1 MFAVHRK
8 DTNKRA
14 RNTKLA
20 SVFFIEHVEFT
31 AANRHTIQSRL
42 AIHIKESKKRRMPE
56 KLCLLQQKTETIFA
70 RRPIFIIFALVL
82 ALYAWSTTKTS
93 LLKKKMENYIVSA
106 RKYRPDTFESVVA
119 QKSLTT
125 TLKNAIHSGKLAHA
139 YLFCGPRGVGK
150 TTCARIFAKT
160 INCTNPTGN
169 GEPCNQCESC
179 QSFNQQRSYS
189 IYELD
194 AASNNSV
201 EDIRSLNEQVR
212 IPPQVGKYKV
222 YIIDEVHMLSQ
233 AAFNAFL
240 KTLEEPPAHAIFILA
255 TTEKHKI
262 IPTILS
268 RCQIYD
274 FSRIEAADI
283 IAHLKGIAEKEK
295 INYEYEA
302 LRIIAQKSD
311 GCMRDALSLF
321 DQMASFT
328 QSDLTYAKVIESLNV
343 LDYEYYFRLTDFI
356 LEKKTAQCLLLFNSI
371 LNKGFEGNIFIEG
384 AASHFRD
391 LLVNSDDATGELF
404 EGSPELRA
412 RYAEQA
418 RRCTPKML
426 FNAIRLCSNCS
437 LNYRTSR
444 NKRLQVEL
452 TLIELSQMSDNDN
465 DDGGGRRPK
474 ILKPIFNKIAQDTPQ
489 AQAVKAAQPEPATQ
503 HTQRS
508 AVTGSTTQQVAAIA
522 TTQQSTP
529 QPTTPTPAQ
538 AVQQGRPAELRTRNE
553 GGGSLGKMFR
563 KSRTVI
569 EAAPQSEPIPVVEAP
584 KAEETKPAITP
595 APSTVTITDA
605 TIAQAWTSFA
615 LLLPENERALADR
628 MKIMSPKVEEKD
640 CFVISVDNQMA
651 ADLFTSEGKR
661 ICEGMAPFLGNTVM
675 KMRIVVNKV
684 VVERHVSDKSKQYAI
699 LVEKNPLVERL
710 RQELNLEIA
719 R

>member
-1 MFAVHRK
+1 
-8 DTNKRA
+8 
-14 RNTKLA
+14 
-20 SVFFIEHVEFT
+20 
-31 AANRHTIQSRL
+31 
-42 AIHIKESKKRRMPE
+42 
-56 KLCLLQQKTETIFA
+56 
-70 RRPIFIIFALVL
+70 
-82 ALYAWSTTKTS
+82 
-93 LLKKKMENYIVSA
+93 MENYIVSA

-125 TLKNAIHSGKLAHA
+125 TLKNAIQTGKLAHA

-160 INCTNPTGN
+160 INCQTPTAD
-169 GEPCNQCESC
+169 GEPCNECESC
-179 QSFNQQRSYS
+179 RSFNEQRSYS

-283 IAHLKGIAEKEK
+283 IAHLQYIAGKEGINTEH
-295 INYEYEA
+295 EA

-328 QSDLTYAKVIESLNV
+328 QGDLTYNKVIESLNV

-356 LEKKTAQCLLLFNSI
+356 LEGKVPQSLLLFNDV

-391 LLVNSDDATGELF
+391 LLVNSDEATATLF
-404 EGSPELRA
+404 EGSAELRD
-412 RYAEQA
+412 RYIEQA
-418 RRCTPKML
+418 RRCKPKML
-426 FNAIRLCSNCS
+426 FNAIKLCSNCS
-437 LNYRTSR
+437 MNYRTSR
-444 NKRLQVEL
+444 NKRLLVEL
-452 TLIELSQMSDNDN
+452 TLIELVQAGEGDS
-465 DDGGGRRPK
+465 DDGSGQCPR
-474 ILKPIFNKIAQDTPQ
+474 ILKPIFNKLQ
-489 AQAVKAAQPEPATQ
+489 ASENAAQPV
-503 HTQRS
+503 HN
-508 AVTGSTTQQVAAIA
+508 GSTAASNSASTKPETTKNA
-522 TTQQSTP
+522 TGTHAN
-529 QPTTPTPAQ
+529 TTASAPAQ
-538 AVQQGRPAELRTRNE
+538 QNIVQGRPMELQTRRT
-553 GGGSLGKMFR
+553 GGGTLGGIFR
-563 KSRTVI
+563 KSRENINVPGNNKPDTV
-569 EAAPQSEPIPVVEAP
+569 
-584 KAEETKPAITP
+584 AERTDNRTTESP
-595 APSTVTITDA
+595 TVKKTLTNDRL
-605 TIAQAWTSFA
+605 TQAWTSYA
-615 LLLPENERALADR
+615 LQLPENERALADR
-628 MKIMSPKVEEKD
+628 MKIITPVIDGEGT
-640 CFVISVDNQMA
+640 FTISVDNQMVA
-651 ADLFTSEGKR
+651 EMFEKESLRITRGMSKDLDS
-661 ICEGMAPFLGNTVM
+661 
-675 KMRIVVNKV
+675 IVPRMNVKVNKV
-684 VVERHVSDKSKQYAI
+684 VVERHVNDKAKQFEI
-699 LVEKNPLVERL
+699 LKEKNPLIEKL
-710 RQELNLEIA
+710 RKELNLELA

>member
-1 MFAVHRK
+1 
-8 DTNKRA
+8 
-14 RNTKLA
+14 
-20 SVFFIEHVEFT
+20 
-31 AANRHTIQSRL
+31 
-42 AIHIKESKKRRMPE
+42 
-56 KLCLLQQKTETIFA
+56 
-70 RRPIFIIFALVL
+70 
-82 ALYAWSTTKTS
+82 
-93 LLKKKMENYIVSA
+93 MENYIVSA
-106 RKYRPDTFESVVA
+106 RKYRPDTFETVVS

-125 TLKNAIHSGKLAHA
+125 TLKNAIQSGKLAHA

-160 INCTNPTGN
+160 INCTNPTEN

-201 EDIRSLNEQVR
+201 DDIRSLNEQVR

-222 YIIDEVHMLSQ
+222 YIIDEVHMLSPS
-233 AAFNAFL
+233 AFNAFL

-274 FSRIEAADI
+274 FSRIEAGDI
-283 IAHLKGIAEKEK
+283 IAHLQGIANKEG
-295 INYEYEA
+295 INCEYEA

-328 QSDLTYAKVIESLNV
+328 QGDLTYTKVIDNLNV

-356 LEKKTAQCLLLFNSI
+356 IEKKASQCLLLFNEI

-391 LLVNSDDATGELF
+391 LLVNSDQTTAGLF
-404 EGSPELRA
+404 EGSDELRN
-412 RYAEQA
+412 RYIEQA
-418 RRCTPKML
+418 KRCTPKML
-426 FNAIRLCSNCS
+426 FKAIRLCSDCS

-452 TLIELSQMSDNDN
+452 TLIELSQMSDNDGE
-465 DDGGGRRPK
+465 DGRGRRPK
-474 ILKPIFNKIAQDTPQ
+474 ILKPLFNTAEQSAQRVQTGVSVTATAQAPATETKAADNAPTAPTAARQETMTPPAQKQDTAP
-489 AQAVKAAQPEPATQ
+489 
-503 HTQRS
+503 
-508 AVTGSTTQQVAAIA
+508 TTQSSVQ
-522 TTQQSTP
+522 TQP
-529 QPTTPTPAQ
+529 
-538 AVQQGRPAELRTRNE
+538 VLQGRPEGLRTRSE
-553 GGGSLGKMFR
+553 GGGALGGMFKR
-563 KSRTVI
+563 SRTNIGNQPQPEIQQPTVI
-569 EAAPQSEPIPVVEAP
+569 ETQNPVVADEP
-584 KAEETKPAITP
+584 KVKSFE
-595 APSTVTITDA
+595 ITDA
-605 TIAQAWTSFA
+605 SLVQAWTSYA

-628 MKIMSPKVEEKD
+628 MKIIVPKKESD
-640 CFVISVDNQMA
+640 TTFLISVDNPMA
-651 ADLFTSEGKR
+651 AELFSREENS
-661 ICEGMAPFLGNTVM
+661 ICEGMSQFLGGTKM
-675 KMRIVVNKV
+675 RMRIVVNKV
-684 VVERHVSDKSKQYAI
+684 VVERHTSDKSKQFAI
-699 LVEKNPLVERL
+699 LVEKNPLIEKL
-710 RQELNLEIA
+710 HKELNLEIA

>member
-1 MFAVHRK
+1 
-8 DTNKRA
+8 
-14 RNTKLA
+14 
-20 SVFFIEHVEFT
+20 
-31 AANRHTIQSRL
+31 
-42 AIHIKESKKRRMPE
+42 
-56 KLCLLQQKTETIFA
+56 
-70 RRPIFIIFALVL
+70 
-82 ALYAWSTTKTS
+82 
-93 LLKKKMENYIVSA
+93 MENYIVSA
-106 RKYRPDTFESVVA
+106 RKYRPDTFETVVS

-160 INCTNPTGN
+160 INCTNPTEN

-274 FSRIEAADI
+274 FSRIEAGDI
-283 IAHLKGIAEKEK
+283 IAHLQSIAAKEGI
-295 INYEYEA
+295 NCEYEA

-328 QSDLTYAKVIESLNV
+328 QGDLTYTKVIDSLNV

-356 LEKKTAQCLLLFNSI
+356 IEKKTSQCLLLFNEI

-391 LLVNSDDATGELF
+391 LLVNSDLATAELF
-404 EGSPELRA
+404 EGSTELRN
-412 RYAEQA
+412 RYIEQA
-418 RRCTPKML
+418 KRCTPKML

-452 TLIELSQMSDNDN
+452 TLIELSQMSDS
-465 DDGGGRRPK
+465 DGEESRGRRPK
-474 ILKPIFNKIAQDTPQ
+474 ILKPIFNTAEQGAQRVQHDAPKVTAAP
-489 AQAVKAAQPEPATQ
+489 AQTKPAGN
-503 HTQRS
+503 
-508 AVTGSTTQQVAAIA
+508 VT
-522 TTQQSTP
+522 
-529 QPTTPTPAQ
+529 PTTTSKEETASATPESHS
-538 AVQQGRPAELRTRNE
+538 VQTQTQTQPVLQGRPEGLRARNE
-553 GGGSLGKMFR
+553 SGGTLGRMFQR
-563 KSRTVI
+563 SRTVI
-569 EAAPQSEPIPVVEAP
+569 NNQPQQETQQPTAVERPKQVVTEAQNVNPI
-584 KAEETKPAITP
+584 
-595 APSTVTITDA
+595 TITDA
-605 TIAQAWTSFA
+605 SLVQAWTSYA
-615 LLLPENERALADR
+615 LVLPENERALADR
-628 MKIMSPKVEEKD
+628 MKIIAPKKESETT
-640 CFVISVDNQMA
+640 FIISVDNPMA
-651 ADLFTSEGKR
+651 AELFSREENN
-661 ICEGMAPFLGNTVM
+661 ICEGISRFLGGVRM

-684 VVERHVSDKSKQYAI
+684 VVERHTSDKSKQFAI
-699 LVEKNPLVERL
+699 LVEKNPLIEKL
-710 RQELNLEIA
+710 HKELNLEIA

>member
-1 MFAVHRK
+1 
-8 DTNKRA
+8 
-14 RNTKLA
+14 
-20 SVFFIEHVEFT
+20 
-31 AANRHTIQSRL
+31 
-42 AIHIKESKKRRMPE
+42 
-56 KLCLLQQKTETIFA
+56 
-70 RRPIFIIFALVL
+70 
-82 ALYAWSTTKTS
+82 
-93 LLKKKMENYIVSA
+93 MENYIVSA

-160 INCTNPTGN
+160 INCTNPTEN

-212 IPPQVGKYKV
+212 IPPQIGKYKV

-274 FSRIEAADI
+274 FSRIEVADI
-283 IAHLKGIAEKEK
+283 IAHLKGIAEKES
-295 INYEYEA
+295 INCDYEA

-328 QSDLTYAKVIESLNV
+328 QGDLTYTKVIESLNV

-356 LEKKTAQCLLLFNSI
+356 LEKKTAQCLLLFNDV

-391 LLVNSDDATGELF
+391 LLVNSDDATAELF
-404 EGSPELRA
+404 EGSTDLRN
-412 RYAEQA
+412 RYTEQA
-418 RRCTPKML
+418 CRCTQKML

-452 TLIELSQMSDNDN
+452 TLIELSQMSDS
-465 DDGGGRRPK
+465 DGEDGRGRGPK
-474 ILKPIFNKIAQDTPQ
+474 MLKPIFNKIVQETPQ
-489 AQAVKAAQPEPATQ
+489 APAPQAAQATQ
-503 HTQRS
+503 TAVPAQPAAAAANNAVRIQQQHPVAPNNSATQ
-508 AVTGSTTQQVAAIA
+508 ATAA
-522 TTQQSTP
+522 TTTAA
-529 QPTTPTPAQ
+529 TPAM
-538 AVQQGRPAELRTRNE
+538 QGRPAELRTRKE
-553 GGGSLGKMFR
+553 GAGSLGKMFQR
-563 KSRTVI
+563 SRTVI
-569 EAAPQSEPIPVVEAP
+569 EAGVPEKAPEAEKQNIVRSEPTVAP
-584 KAEETKPAITP
+584 SSTP
-595 APSTVTITDA
+595 AMVTDA
-605 TIAQAWTSFA
+605 MLSQAWTSFS

-628 MKIMSPKVEEKD
+628 MKIMSPKIESPN
-640 CFVISVDNQMA
+640 CFMISVDNQMA
-651 ADLFTSEGKR
+651 ADLFTREEKR
-661 ICEGMAPFLGNTVM
+661 ICEGMAKFLNNTTM
-675 KMRIVVNKV
+675 KMNIVVNKV
-684 VVERHVSDKSKQYAI
+684 VVERHTSDKSKQYAI
-699 LVEKNPLVERL
+699 LVEKNPLVEKL
-710 RQELNLEIA
+710 RTELNLEVA

>member
-1 MFAVHRK
+1 
-8 DTNKRA
+8 
-14 RNTKLA
+14 
-20 SVFFIEHVEFT
+20 
-31 AANRHTIQSRL
+31 
-42 AIHIKESKKRRMPE
+42 
-56 KLCLLQQKTETIFA
+56 
-70 RRPIFIIFALVL
+70 
-82 ALYAWSTTKTS
+82 
-93 LLKKKMENYIVSA
+93 MENYIVSA
-106 RKYRPDTFESVVA
+106 RKYRPDTFETVVS

-160 INCTNPTGN
+160 INCTNPTEN

-274 FSRIEAADI
+274 FSRIEAGDI
-283 IAHLKGIAEKEK
+283 IAHLQSIAAKEGI
-295 INYEYEA
+295 NCEYEA

-328 QSDLTYAKVIESLNV
+328 QGDLTYTKVIDSLNV

-356 LEKKTAQCLLLFNSI
+356 IEKKTSQCLLLFNEI

-391 LLVNSDDATGELF
+391 LLVNSDLATAELF
-404 EGSPELRA
+404 EGSTELRN
-412 RYAEQA
+412 RYIEQA
-418 RRCTPKML
+418 KRCTPKML

-452 TLIELSQMSDNDN
+452 TLIELSQMSDS
-465 DDGGGRRPK
+465 DGEESRGRRPK
-474 ILKPIFNKIAQDTPQ
+474 ILKPIFNTAEQGAQRVQPDAPTAPTATAAP
-489 AQAVKAAQPEPATQ
+489 AQTRPAGN
-503 HTQRS
+503 
-508 AVTGSTTQQVAAIA
+508 VT
-522 TTQQSTP
+522 
-529 QPTTPTPAQ
+529 PTTTSNEETASATPESHS
-538 AVQQGRPAELRTRNE
+538 VQTQTQTQPVLQGRPEGLRARNE
-553 GGGSLGKMFR
+553 SGGTLGRMFQR
-563 KSRTVI
+563 SRTVI
-569 EAAPQSEPIPVVEAP
+569 NNQPQQETQQPTAVERPKQVVTEAQDVNPI
-584 KAEETKPAITP
+584 
-595 APSTVTITDA
+595 TITDA
-605 TIAQAWTSFA
+605 SLVQAWTSYA
-615 LLLPENERALADR
+615 LVLPENERALADR
-628 MKIMSPKVEEKD
+628 MKIIAPKKESETT
-640 CFVISVDNQMA
+640 FIISVDNPMA
-651 ADLFTSEGKR
+651 AELFSREENN
-661 ICEGMAPFLGNTVM
+661 ICEGISRFLGGVRM

-684 VVERHVSDKSKQYAI
+684 VVERHTSDKSKQFAI
-699 LVEKNPLVERL
+699 LVEKNPLIEKL
-710 RQELNLEIA
+710 HKELNLEIA

>member
-1 MFAVHRK
+1 
-8 DTNKRA
+8 
-14 RNTKLA
+14 
-20 SVFFIEHVEFT
+20 
-31 AANRHTIQSRL
+31 
-42 AIHIKESKKRRMPE
+42 
-56 KLCLLQQKTETIFA
+56 
-70 RRPIFIIFALVL
+70 
-82 ALYAWSTTKTS
+82 
-93 LLKKKMENYIVSA
+93 MENYIVSA

-125 TLKNAIHSGKLAHA
+125 TLKNAISTGKLAHA

-160 INCTNPTGN
+160 INCTNPTAE
-169 GEPCNQCESC
+169 GEPCNECESC
-179 QSFNQQRSYS
+179 RSFNQQRSYS

-274 FSRIEAADI
+274 FSRIEAGDI
-283 IAHLKGIAEKEK
+283 IAHLQHIAAKEGINTEF
-295 INYEYEA
+295 EA

-328 QSDLTYAKVIESLNV
+328 QGDLTYNKVIKSLNV

-356 LEKKTAQCLLLFNSI
+356 LDKKTSQSLLL
-371 LNKGFEGNIFIEG
+371 LNDVLSKGFEGNIFIEG

-391 LLVNSDDATGELF
+391 LLVNSDTETAPLF
-404 EGSPELRA
+404 EGSDDLQK

-418 RRCTPKML
+418 KRCSAKFL

-437 LNYRTSR
+437 QNYRTSR
-444 NKRLQVEL
+444 NKRLLVEL
-452 TLIELSQMSDNDN
+452 TLIELTQAGDG
-465 DDGGGRRPK
+465 DDDCGRQRIK
-474 ILKPIFNKIAQDTPQ
+474 KLKPIFNVTTENPAKQSAPAPQPSTTTPK
-489 AQAVKAAQPEPATQ
+489 VEEHKAA
-503 HTQRS
+503 
-508 AVTGSTTQQVAAIA
+508 TQQPI
-522 TTQQSTP
+522 QQSTDIQRDTQPSP
-529 QPTTPTPAQ
+529 QATPVA
-538 AVQQGRPAELRTRNE
+538 QGRPAELQTRRIGNGGGIGAMFNRSRSITAETPTANITSSTRAIETQRTETPQRTR
-553 GGGSLGKMFR
+553 
-563 KSRTVI
+563 
-569 EAAPQSEPIPVVEAP
+569 
-584 KAEETKPAITP
+584 
-595 APSTVTITDA
+595 TITNDVLS
-605 TIAQAWTSFA
+605 QAWTAIA
-615 LLLPENERALADR
+615 LQLPENERALADR
-628 MKIMSPKVEEKD
+628 MKIITPSMEGEET
-640 CFVISVDNQMA
+640 FSISVDNQMVA
-651 ADLFTSEGKR
+651 EMFESESKR
-661 ICEGMAPFLGNTVM
+661 ICSAIKEQLGGILLKM
-675 KMRIVVNKV
+675 KVNINKV
-684 VVERHVSDKSKQYAI
+684 VIERHVSDKGKQFAI
-699 LVEKNPLVERL
+699 LKEKNPLVEKL
-710 RQELNLEIA
+710 RKELNLEIS

>member
-1 MFAVHRK
+1 
-8 DTNKRA
+8 
-14 RNTKLA
+14 
-20 SVFFIEHVEFT
+20 
-31 AANRHTIQSRL
+31 
-42 AIHIKESKKRRMPE
+42 
-56 KLCLLQQKTETIFA
+56 
-70 RRPIFIIFALVL
+70 
-82 ALYAWSTTKTS
+82 
-93 LLKKKMENYIVSA
+93 MENYIVSA
-106 RKYRPDTFESVVA
+106 RKYRPDTFETVVA

-160 INCTNPTGN
+160 INCTNPTEN
-169 GEPCNQCESC
+169 GEPCNKCESC
-179 QSFNQQRSYS
+179 LSFNQQRSYS

-212 IPPQVGKYKV
+212 IPPQIGKYKV

-283 IAHLKGIAEKEK
+283 ITHLKSIAEREN

-356 LEKKTAQCLLLFNSI
+356 LEKKTSQCLLLFNDI

-391 LLVNSDDATGELF
+391 LLVNSDNATAELF
-404 EGSPELRA
+404 EGSAELRN
-412 RYAEQA
+412 RYIEQA
-418 RRCTPKML
+418 KRCTPKML

-452 TLIELSQMSDNDN
+452 TLIELSQMSDSDN
-465 DDGGGRRPK
+465 DDGGGRRPRM
-474 ILKPIFNKIAQDTPQ
+474 LKPIFNKIAQETQQ
-489 AQAVKAAQPEPATQ
+489 AQTTAHQGTGSERLISHVQAKDKATATTAAEVPQ
-503 HTQRS
+503 SKTVTAATAGTPDRS
-508 AVTGSTTQQVAAIA
+508 AQA
-522 TTQQSTP
+522 TTK
-529 QPTTPTPAQ
+529 PAP
-538 AVQQGRPAELRTRNE
+538 ALQGRPAELRTRAD
-553 GGGSLGKMFR
+553 GRGTLGLMFK
-563 KSRTVI
+563 KSRTNIAADTQESAQTELPCDNKEPVETVVI
-569 EAAPQSEPIPVVEAP
+569 QESNANAAI
-584 KAEETKPAITP
+584 
-595 APSTVTITDA
+595 TITDA
-605 TIAQAWTSFA
+605 TLGQAWTSFA

-628 MKIMSPKVEEKD
+628 MKIISPKVD
-640 CFVISVDNQMA
+640 DQSSFTISVDNQMA
-651 ADLFTSEGKR
+651 ADLFYKEERR
-661 ICEGMAPFLGNTVM
+661 ICDGIKAFLGNTTM
-675 KMRIVVNKV
+675 KMKIVVNKV

-710 RQELNLEIA
+710 RKELNLEIA

>member
-1 MFAVHRK
+1 
-8 DTNKRA
+8 
-14 RNTKLA
+14 
-20 SVFFIEHVEFT
+20 
-31 AANRHTIQSRL
+31 
-42 AIHIKESKKRRMPE
+42 
-56 KLCLLQQKTETIFA
+56 
-70 RRPIFIIFALVL
+70 
-82 ALYAWSTTKTS
+82 
-93 LLKKKMENYIVSA
+93 MENYIVSA
-106 RKYRPDTFESVVA
+106 RKYRPDTFETVVS

-160 INCTNPTGN
+160 INCTNPTEN

-274 FSRIEAADI
+274 FSRIEAGDI
-283 IAHLKGIAEKEK
+283 IAHLQGIANKEG
-295 INYEYEA
+295 INCEYEA

-328 QSDLTYAKVIESLNV
+328 QGDLTYAKVIDSLNV

-356 LEKKTAQCLLLFNSI
+356 IEKKASQCLLLFNEI

-391 LLVNSDDATGELF
+391 LLVNSDQATAELF
-404 EGSPELRA
+404 EGSTELRN
-412 RYAEQA
+412 RYIEQA
-418 RRCTPKML
+418 KRCTPKML
-426 FNAIRLCSNCS
+426 FKAIRLCSDCS

-452 TLIELSQMSDNDN
+452 TLIELSQMSDNDGE
-465 DDGGGRRPK
+465 DGRGRRPK
-474 ILKPIFNKIAQDTPQ
+474 TLKPLFNTAEQSAQRVQTGMP
-489 AQAVKAAQPEPATQ
+489 
-503 HTQRS
+503 
-508 AVTGSTTQQVAAIA
+508 VTA
-522 TTQQSTP
+522 TTQTPATEPKAASETASTP
-529 QPTTPTPAQ
+529 TVARQQVPVPQPPPQNLDKAATTQAPVQTPPML
-538 AVQQGRPAELRTRNE
+538 QGRPMNLRTRNE
-553 GGGSLGKMFR
+553 SGGTLGGMFQR
-563 KSRTVI
+563 SRNSI
-569 EAAPQSEPIPVVEAP
+569 ANQPQQEEKIQQPQKVDTQEPVV
-584 KAEETKPAITP
+584 TKVMERE
-595 APSTVTITDA
+595 STIEITDD
-605 TIAQAWTSFA
+605 TLRQAWTSYA

-628 MKIMSPKVEEKD
+628 MKIIIPKKESD
-640 CFVISVDNQMA
+640 TIFTISVDNPMA
-651 ADLFTSEGKR
+651 AELFSKEENG
-661 ICEGMAPFLGNTVM
+661 ICEGMSRFLGGARM
-675 KMRIVVNKV
+675 KMKIIVNKIVVEVHTN
-684 VVERHVSDKSKQYAI
+684 DKRKQFAI
-699 LVEKNPLVERL
+699 LVEKNPLIEKL
-710 RQELNLEIA
+710 HKELNLEIA

>member
-1 MFAVHRK
+1 
-8 DTNKRA
+8 
-14 RNTKLA
+14 
-20 SVFFIEHVEFT
+20 
-31 AANRHTIQSRL
+31 
-42 AIHIKESKKRRMPE
+42 MPAF
-56 KLCLLQQKTETIFA
+56 TIFA
-70 RRPIFIIFALVL
+70 
-82 ALYAWSTTKTS
+82 YK
-93 LLKKKMENYIVSA
+93 LKPDMENYIVSA

-125 TLKNAIHSGKLAHA
+125 TLKNAIQTGKLAHA

-160 INCTNPTGN
+160 INCLNPTAD
-169 GEPCNQCESC
+169 GEPCNECESC
-179 QSFNQQRSYS
+179 RSFNEQRSFS

-283 IAHLKGIAEKEK
+283 IAHLQNIAGKEGINTEH
-295 INYEYEA
+295 EA

-328 QSDLTYAKVIESLNV
+328 QGDLTYNKVIESLNV

-356 LEKKTAQCLLLFNSI
+356 LEGKVSQSLLLFNEI
-371 LNKGFEGNIFIEG
+371 LNKGFEGNIFIDG

-391 LLVNSDDATGELF
+391 LLVNSDEATATLF
-404 EGSPELRA
+404 EGSAELRK
-412 RYAEQA
+412 RYTGQA
-418 RRCTPKML
+418 KRCKPKML

-437 LNYRTSR
+437 MNYRTSR
-444 NKRLQVEL
+444 NKRLLVEL
-452 TLIELSQMSDNDN
+452 TLIELVQAGDGDN
-465 DDGGGRRPK
+465 DDSSGRCPK
-474 ILKPIFNKIAQDTPQ
+474 TLKPIFNKQQENIQATAQPATVSRTADSTKASSPQQPGQQAVTTYGTTPQ
-489 AQAVKAAQPEPATQ
+489 ERTA
-503 HTQRS
+503 
-508 AVTGSTTQQVAAIA
+508 
-522 TTQQSTP
+522 
-529 QPTTPTPAQ
+529 PAQ
-538 AVQQGRPAELRTRNE
+538 SNIVQGRPAELQSRKT
-553 GGGSLGKMFR
+553 GGGTLGGMFR
-563 KSRTVI
+563 KSRESAGANASEKPTATANTTESKATVP
-569 EAAPQSEPIPVVEAP
+569 ATD
-584 KAEETKPAITP
+584 KAITNELL
-595 APSTVTITDA
+595 T
-605 TIAQAWTSFA
+605 QAWTSYA
-615 LLLPENERALADR
+615 LQLPENERALADR
-628 MKIMSPKVEEKD
+628 MKIIIPAMESEGS
-640 CFVISVDNQMA
+640 FTIHVDNPMVA
-651 ADLFTSEGKR
+651 EMFEKESAR
-661 ICEGMAPFLGNTVM
+661 ITRGISKELNGSMLKM
-675 KMRIVVNKV
+675 KVKVNKI
-684 VVERHVSDKSKQYAI
+684 VVERHVNDKAKQFEI
-699 LVEKNPLVERL
+699 LKEKNPLIEKL
-710 RQELNLEIA
+710 RKELNLELA

>member
-1 MFAVHRK
+1 
-8 DTNKRA
+8 
-14 RNTKLA
+14 
-20 SVFFIEHVEFT
+20 
-31 AANRHTIQSRL
+31 
-42 AIHIKESKKRRMPE
+42 
-56 KLCLLQQKTETIFA
+56 
-70 RRPIFIIFALVL
+70 
-82 ALYAWSTTKTS
+82 
-93 LLKKKMENYIVSA
+93 MENYIVSA

-125 TLKNAIHSGKLAHA
+125 TLKNAIHSGRLAHA
-139 YLFCGPRGVGK
+139 FLFCGPRGVGK

-160 INCTNPTGN
+160 INCTNPTEN

-201 EDIRSLNEQVR
+201 DDIRSLNEQVR

-222 YIIDEVHMLSQ
+222 YIIDEVHMLTQ

-274 FSRIEAADI
+274 FTRIEAADI
-283 IAHLKGIAEKEK
+283 IAHLKGIAEKEG

-328 QSDLTYAKVIESLNV
+328 QSDLTYSKVIESLNV

-356 LEKKTAQCLLLFNSI
+356 LEKNTAQCLLLFNSV

-404 EGSPELRA
+404 EGSPELRS

-452 TLIELSQMSDNDN
+452 TLIELSQMGDSDS

-474 ILKPIFNKIAQDTPQ
+474 ILKPIFNKITQETTKEQTVKTTQPVPTPQ
-489 AQAVKAAQPEPATQ
+489 ETQKSIGNTAQQTAYSVATPN
-503 HTQRS
+503 
-508 AVTGSTTQQVAAIA
+508 A
-522 TTQQSTP
+522 TP
-529 QPTTPTPAQ
+529 QPSTPAPTQSQTGQPVQ
-538 AVQQGRPAELRTRNE
+538 AVQQGRPAELKTRSE
-553 GGGSLGKMFR
+553 GGGSLGRMFK

-569 EAAPQSEPIPVVEAP
+569 ETAVQNEPAPAETV
-584 KAEETKPAITP
+584 KAEEVKPAVTPP
-595 APSTVTITDA
+595 APNTDTITDA
-605 TIAQAWTSFA
+605 TVAQAWTSFA

-628 MKIMSPKVEEKD
+628 MKIMSPKVEGNES
-640 CFVISVDNQMA
+640 FVISVDNQMA

-684 VVERHVSDKSKQYAI
+684 VIERHVSDKSKQYAM
-699 LVEKNPLVERL
+699 LVEKNPLVEKL